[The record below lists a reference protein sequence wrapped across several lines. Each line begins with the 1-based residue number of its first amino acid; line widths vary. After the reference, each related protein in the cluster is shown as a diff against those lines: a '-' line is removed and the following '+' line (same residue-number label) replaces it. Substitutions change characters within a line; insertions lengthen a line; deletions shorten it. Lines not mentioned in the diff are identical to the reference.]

1 MPEAKE
7 LWDAADS
14 DNHESS
20 LKKNNT
26 GFQQCSIEIHQVT
39 PENSW
44 SSKSGGSSGFP
55 ETLCPWLSDHCAWRP
70 SVEGWHQHTL
80 AVVKWRSVE
89 QIAHPIQFMKNG
101 IGKKC
106 FLWHGVILL
115 FLSTGMRCTRV
126 SMRPWWQLAK
136 FHLDNVCTEYWYRS
150 AHPGT
155 LLFAPN
161 LLVVLLD
168 AHSRIHMRLVRKWE
182 SLPWFMHVSEKRHDH
197 LTWFEMVLSLKC
209 YHVFPC
215 VYPVFTM
222 FFHVF
227 PCFYHVFTML

>member
-39 PENSW
+39 LENSW

-70 SVEGWHQHTL
+70 SVERWHQHTL
-80 AVVKWRSVE
+80 AVVKWVE

-136 FHLDNVCTEYWYRS
+136 FHLDIVYIYIQSSIGIGRL
-150 AHPGT
+150 T
-155 LLFAPN
+155 LVPCCSQQIYLASI
-161 LLVVLLD
+161 
-168 AHSRIHMRLVRKWE
+168 AGCESSRIHMRLVRKWE
-182 SLPWFMHVSEKRHDH
+182 FLPWFMHVFEKQHDH
-197 LTWFEMVLSLKC
+197 LTWFEMVLSLTNS
-209 YHVFPC
+209 HVFPC
-215 VYPVFTM
+215 VY
-222 FFHVF
+222 
-227 PCFYHVFTML
+227 HVFTML